1 MKAKS
6 LLFIFLVLAIGGF
19 LDDSHKHPRNQ
30 FDIAGPEAQRDIN
43 QTSDNNVH
51 NCRFWAGI
59 SIDMAPGIIY
69 DELFLNPYSL
79 RYLTSSRNIDG
90 WGVAYYSD
98 FGVYPETDRGRLRAR
113 NDPAYDSTVNLIDAA
128 HCRIVLAHVRNCT
141 NGCCCHGC
149 ESIPDPHPFVKYKGG
164 LNWSFVHNGIIRKS
178 VLYDLIGDE
187 YLRDN
192 PPDCSGILECDPADT
207 ANITDSEL
215 FFIFLL
221 KNIEENNWNVTAGLI
236 HGLSSLIYADE
247 AAALNFALTDG
258 HEVWAFC
265 LGNTLYCLAD
275 TQSNYSAVA
284 SNYTTESMGLWQAVD
299 DYNLVHLQAD
309 QQPTFYDLRLD
320 LPPIVGC
327 AGDTTM
333 MFIQSHDACLDGFH
347 YSDPD
352 NNIDS
357 VVVTNGTLIGHII
370 CFIPHEGAQT
380 IVLRVTDRQ
389 GGSAECSTII
399 NCILS
404 EPGILTG
411 VVRDSASAPIASVLV
426 QLEGTDM
433 SSLTDDQGLY
443 NIDPAIPGVYRIT
456 FSRINY
462 HDSAVD
468 NFMIAPSDTTR
479 LDMILAS
486 GCFYIPGDI
495 NGNGLAN
502 GLDVV
507 YGVNYLKGGPAPPS
521 RCDCSPHGIIYTA
534 ADVNGNCIF
543 NGVDITYF
551 VRFLKGQVP
560 VLLNCPDCQP
570 GER

>member
-1 MKAKS
+1 MKAKF
-6 LLFIFLVLAIGGF
+6 LLFIFLVTANAGF
-19 LDDSHKHPRNQ
+19 LADSHEHLRNQ
-30 FDIAGPEAQRDIN
+30 FYEIQPAVHKAIDLA
-43 QTSDNNVH
+43 SDNSVH

-59 SIDMAPGIIY
+59 SDNLASGIIRS
-69 DELFLNPYSL
+69 ELLLNPYSL
-79 RYLTSSRNIDG
+79 KYLSTSRNIDG

-98 FGVYPETDRGRLRAR
+98 FGVYPETARGRLRAR
-113 NDPAYDSTVNLIDAA
+113 NDTTYDSTVNLIDAS
-128 HCRIVLAHVRNCT
+128 HCRIVLGHVRNCT

-149 ESIPDPHPFVKYKGG
+149 ESIPDLHPFVRFKGG
-164 LNWSFVHNGIIRKS
+164 FNWSFVHNGIINKS
-178 VLYDLIGDE
+178 VLYNLIGDQ

-192 PPDCSGILECDPADT
+192 PPDGSGILECDPADT

-221 KNIEENNWNVTAGLI
+221 KNIEENNWNVTPGLI

-258 HEVWAFC
+258 YEIWAFC
-265 LGNTLYCLAD
+265 LGNTLYYLAD
-275 TQSNYSAVA
+275 THNNYCAAA
-284 SNYTTESMGLWQAVD
+284 SNYTTEPMGLWQAVD

-309 QQPTFYDLRLD
+309 QQPIFYDLRLAQ
-320 LPPIVGC
+320 PPVVSC
-327 AGDTTM
+327 PGDTTL
-333 MFIQSHDACLDGFH
+333 MFIQSRDVCLDGFN

-357 VVVTNGTLIGHII
+357 LVVANGNLLGHMI
-370 CFIPHEGAQT
+370 CFTPHEGVQT
-380 IVLRVTDRQ
+380 VGLRVTDRQ
-389 GGSAECSTII
+389 GGSAECSTSV

-411 VVRDSASAPIASVLV
+411 VVNDSASAPIESVLV
-426 QLEGTDM
+426 QIEGTDM
-433 SSLTDDQGLY
+433 SSLTDVQGQY
-443 NIDPAIPGVYRIT
+443 QIDTAIPGVYRIS

-462 HDSAVD
+462 HDSAV
-468 NFMIAPSDTTR
+468 NGVTIAPLDTTR

-486 GCFYIPGDI
+486 GCFYVPGDI
-495 NGNGLAN
+495 NGNGIAN
-502 GLDVV
+502 GIDVV
-507 YGVNYLKGGPAPPS
+507 YGVNYLKGGAAPPI
-521 RCDCSPHGIIYTA
+521 RCDCSPNGTIYAA
-534 ADVNGNCIF
+534 ADVNGNCAF

-560 VLLNCPDCQP
+560 VLLNCPDCAP